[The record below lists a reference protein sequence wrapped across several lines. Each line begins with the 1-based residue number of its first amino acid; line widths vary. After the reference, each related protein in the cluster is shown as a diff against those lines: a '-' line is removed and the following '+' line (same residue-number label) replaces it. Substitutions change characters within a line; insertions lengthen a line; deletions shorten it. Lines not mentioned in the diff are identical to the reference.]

1 MIEIG
6 PPPEPHWTDKMV
18 EAYLME
24 AADVM
29 KTLPPVKVQGYF
41 SVWPT
46 VLHDF
51 WDAYGWNETAQQK
64 RWRPTPKQIDQMEYV
79 CQWLRWPTVLESKI
93 IWDRSCEIPWKV
105 IEHKRQASR
114 STLWRH
120 YGSGINKI
128 VAKLNAH
135 DPEGVVIQSYS
146 PY

>member
-1 MIEIG
+1 MIQVG
-6 PPPEPHWTDKMV
+6 PPPELHWTDKMV
-18 EAYLME
+18 EAYLQD

-29 KTLPPVKVQGYF
+29 KALPAVRVQGYF

-46 VLHDF
+46 VIHDY
-51 WDAYGWNETAQQK
+51 WDAYGWTEGDPK

-79 CQWLRWPTVLESKI
+79 CQWLRWPGVLESKI
-93 IWDRSCEIPWKV
+93 IWDRSCGIPWKV
-105 IEHKRQASR
+105 IEHKRQSSR

-120 YGSGINKI
+120 YGAGINKI